1 MSSITGYAEQNLF
14 VSKCRLVYNKPVK
27 VFRGVYLIHISR
39 RNAMKKLGIFM
50 ADGCEEIEGLTVVDL
65 IRRTEDIEITMIS
78 ITDKKEVTGAHKIVF
93 WADALIREVDFDS
106 LDGVI
111 LPGGMP
117 GTLNLGENKTVM
129 EVIKK
134 FAMEGKL
141 VAAICAAPSVLAAA
155 GLLEGK
161 NAAAYPSFEEKLVGA
176 NVLKEAVVVDKNIIT
191 SRGMGTAM
199 EFGLEIIS
207 YLCGKALKER
217 IGKGI
222 VYLTEK

>member
-1 MSSITGYAEQNLF
+1 
-14 VSKCRLVYNKPVK
+14 
-27 VFRGVYLIHISR
+27 
-39 RNAMKKLGIFM
+39 MKKLGIFM

-65 IRRTEDIEITMIS
+65 VRRTEDIEITMIS
-78 ITDKKEVTGAHKIVF
+78 ITDKKEVTGAHNIVF
-93 WADALIREVDFDS
+93 QADALINEVNFDS

-117 GTLNLGENKTVM
+117 GTLNLGANNTVV
-129 EVIKK
+129 EIIKK

-161 NAAAYPSFEEKLVGA
+161 NATAYPSFEEKLSGA
-176 NVLKEAVVVDKNIIT
+176 NVLKEAVIVDKNIIT
-191 SRGMGTAM
+191 SRGMGTAID
-199 EFGLEIIS
+199 FGLEIIGF
-207 YLCGKALKER
+207 LCGTELKER

-222 VYLTEK
+222 IYLS